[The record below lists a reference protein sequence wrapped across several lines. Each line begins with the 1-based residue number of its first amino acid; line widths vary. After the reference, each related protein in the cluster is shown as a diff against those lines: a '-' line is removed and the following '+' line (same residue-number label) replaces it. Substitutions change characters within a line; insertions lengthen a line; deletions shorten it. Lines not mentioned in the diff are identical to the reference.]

1 MPVRTGFEQLCLSHL
16 PQLGLKPARKGQEE
30 KNGVGFTF
38 VPEPEV
44 GEGYLWTYPINA
56 ACSLTIYDVVFHQ
69 DMSFRYHH
77 PAALTV
83 AVSSPSSAEPA
94 LTKHCTNPEN
104 LVGYFLE
111 EGTFGHTI
119 PKNTPV
125 RSIGIGLMPEF
136 FEQQLPALMGQDATQ
151 VRKAACTLDGTV
163 SLPEVEGLLHQMA
176 AYLPQAGTAGLRY
189 EAKMFDLL
197 AALLEWNDLTLSTP
211 TTASIS
217 AKDQEA
223 MQSLKHFLL
232 QNYSAKVD
240 LQRLAQ
246 MCYMSKSK
254 LTYLF
259 RMLYGTT
266 IYEFILTCRIDR
278 AKELLTDHQ
287 KKISEIAALVGYERQ
302 SSFSAAFHQKTGI
315 TPNEFRRQFWN
326 K

>member
-1 MPVRTGFEQLCLSHL
+1 MRTGFEQLCLSHL
-16 PQLGLKPARKGQEE
+16 PQLGLKPAKKGLEE

-38 VPEPEV
+38 VPEPGV
-44 GEGYLWTYPINA
+44 GEGLSVDLPYQRSLLVNYLRCGVPPGYVLPLSPPRRSDGCGQFSGQRGACA
-56 ACSLTIYDVVFHQ
+56 AKALHQ
-69 DMSFRYHH
+69 SRKTWW
-77 PAALTV
+77 A
-83 AVSSPSSAEPA
+83 
-94 LTKHCTNPEN
+94 
-104 LVGYFLE
+104 
-111 EGTFGHTI
+111 TFWRRGPLGI
-119 PKNTPV
+119 RFPQNTPV

-136 FEQQLPALMGQDATQ
+136 YEQQLPALMGQDATQ
-151 VRKAACTLDGTV
+151 IRKAACALDGTV
-163 SLPEVEGLLHQMA
+163 SLPEVEALLHQMA

-189 EAKMFDLL
+189 EAKVFDLL

-211 TTASIS
+211 TAACIS
-217 AKDQEA
+217 AKDQESL
-223 MQSLKHFLL
+223 QSLKYYLL

-266 IYEFILTCRIDR
+266 IYEFILACRIDR
-278 AKELLTDHQ
+278 AKELLADRE

>member
-1 MPVRTGFEQLCLSHL
+1 
-16 PQLGLKPARKGQEE
+16 
-30 KNGVGFTF
+30 
-38 VPEPEV
+38 
-44 GEGYLWTYPINA
+44 
-56 ACSLTIYDVVFHQ
+56 
-69 DMSFRYHH
+69 MSFRYHH

-83 AVSSPSSAEPA
+83 AISSPGSVEPVLPKA
-94 LTKHCTNPEN
+94 STNTEN

-136 FEQQLPALMGQDATQ
+136 YEQQLPALMSQDATQ
-151 VRKAACTLDGTV
+151 IRKAACALDGTV
-163 SLPEVEGLLHQMA
+163 SLPEVEALLHQMS

-189 EAKMFDLL
+189 EAKVFDLL
-197 AALLEWNDLTLSTP
+197 AALLEWNDLTLSIP
-211 TTASIS
+211 TAACIS
-217 AKDQEA
+217 AKDQESL
-223 MQSLKHFLL
+223 QSLKYYLL

-266 IYEFILTCRIDR
+266 IYEFILACRIDR
-278 AKELLTDHQ
+278 AKELLADRE
-287 KKISEIAALVGYERQ
+287 KKIS
-302 SSFSAAFHQKTGI
+302 
-315 TPNEFRRQFWN
+315 
-326 K
+326 

>member
-1 MPVRTGFEQLCLSHL
+1 MRTGFEQLCLSHL

-69 DMSFRYHH
+69 DMSFHYHH

-94 LTKHCTNPEN
+94 LTKPCTNPEN

-136 FEQQLPALMGQDATQ
+136 YEQQLPALMGQDATQ
-151 VRKAACTLDGTV
+151 VRKAACALDGTV
-163 SLPEVEGLLHQMA
+163 SLPEVEDLLHQMA

-189 EAKMFDLL
+189 EAKVFDLL

-211 TTASIS
+211 AAACIAAKPQAFPAS
-217 AKDQEA
+217 
-223 MQSLKHFLL
+223 
-232 QNYSAKVD
+232 
-240 LQRLAQ
+240 
-246 MCYMSKSK
+246 
-254 LTYLF
+254 
-259 RMLYGTT
+259 
-266 IYEFILTCRIDR
+266 
-278 AKELLTDHQ
+278 ELLRPSGPPASGPDVLYEQVETDL
-287 KKISEIAALVGYERQ
+287 SVPYALR
-302 SSFSAAFHQKTGI
+302 HHDL
-315 TPNEFRRQFWN
+315 
-326 K
+326 

>member
-1 MPVRTGFEQLCLSHL
+1 MRTGFEQLCLSHL

-44 GEGYLWTYPINA
+44 GEGYLWNYPINA

-189 EAKMFDLL
+189 EAKVFDLL

-232 QNYSAKVD
+232 QNYSTKVD

-266 IYEFILTCRIDR
+266 IYEFILACRIDR
-278 AKELLTDHQ
+278 AKELLADRE
-287 KKISEIAALVGYERQ
+287 KKLSEIAVLVGYERQ

>member
-1 MPVRTGFEQLCLSHL
+1 MRTGFEQLCLSHL
-16 PQLGLKPARKGQEE
+16 PQLGLKPARKGQEG

-38 VPEPEV
+38 VPEPDV
-44 GEGYLWTYPINA
+44 GLWTYPINA
-56 ACSLTIYDVVFHQ
+56 TCSLTIYDVVFHQ

-83 AVSSPSSAEPA
+83 AISSPGSVEPVLPKA
-94 LTKHCTNPEN
+94 CTNTEN

-136 FEQQLPALMGQDATQ
+136 YEQQLPALMGQDATQ
-151 VRKAACTLDGTV
+151 IRKAACALDGTV
-163 SLPEVEGLLHQMA
+163 SLPEVEALLHQMA

-189 EAKMFDLL
+189 EAKVFDLL

-211 TTASIS
+211 TAACIS
-217 AKDQEA
+217 AKDQESL
-223 MQSLKHFLL
+223 QSLKYYLL

-266 IYEFILTCRIDR
+266 IYEFILACRIDR
-278 AKELLTDHQ
+278 AKELLADRE

>member
-1 MPVRTGFEQLCLSHL
+1 MALTIQQNYNAFIHENKGLPVRLADCEKHLADCKKEVTPVRTGFEQLCLSHL
-16 PQLGLKPARKGQEE
+16 PQLGLKLAKKGQEE

-56 ACSLTIYDVVFHQ
+56 VCSLTIYDVVFHQ

-83 AVSSPSSAEPA
+83 AVSSPGSAEPA
-94 LTKHCTNPEN
+94 LTKPCTNPEN

-136 FEQQLPALMGQDATQ
+136 YEQQLPALMGQDATQ
-151 VRKAACTLDGTV
+151 VRKAACALDGTV

-189 EAKMFDLL
+189 EAKVFDLL

-211 TTASIS
+211 AAACIS

-223 MQSLKHFLL
+223 L
-232 QNYSAKVD
+232 QASSIS
-240 LQRLAQ
+240 
-246 MCYMSKSK
+246 C
-254 LTYLF
+254 F
-259 RMLYGTT
+259 R
-266 IYEFILTCRIDR
+266 
-278 AKELLTDHQ
+278 
-287 KKISEIAALVGYERQ
+287 
-302 SSFSAAFHQKTGI
+302 I
-315 TPNEFRRQFWN
+315 TPPKWISSVWPRCAI
-326 K
+326 